1 MPIKIVTDSTSD
13 VPPAAAAEYDINV
26 VPCYINIENKSY
38 LDGLELS
45 RHEFYENL
53 PTYPS
58 LPKTSSPNS
67 RAFETAYQ
75 RAIADGA
82 SHIISIHVS
91 SAWSSVVDTARLAAQ
106 TIRSVP
112 VTVVDSG
119 SVTLGLGFLAMAAA
133 RAAAAG
139 ISANEIIS
147 LLKERARRT
156 ILFAGLDTADYLRRS
171 GRASRLQ
178 ASLSAFLHIFPVL
191 RVYQGAVDMEKIRT
205 HARVAERLVELA
217 QEWAPLEELAVMHT
231 NCLEKA
237 EEIRNRIRH
246 LLPDG
251 KIWIGEA
258 TPAIGTHVGP
268 NGIGLVC
275 VQAKQA

>member
-13 VPPAAAAEYDINV
+13 VPPADAQEYGINV

-45 RHEFYENL
+45 RAEFYEKL
-53 PTYPS
+53 PNYPN
-58 LPKTSSPNS
+58 LPKTASPNAA
-67 RAFETAYQ
+67 AFEEAYRQ
-75 RAIADGA
+75 AEAGGA
-82 SHIISIHVS
+82 THVISIHVS
-91 SAWSSVVDTARLAAQ
+91 SAWSSVVDTARLAADA
-106 TIRSVP
+106 IRSVP

-139 ISANEIIS
+139 KSAAEIVN

-156 ILFAGLDTADYLRRS
+156 ILFAGLDTVEYLRRS
-171 GRASRLQ
+171 GRASRIQ
-178 ASLSAFLHIFPVL
+178 AGLSTFLHIFPVL
-191 RVYQGAVDMEKIRT
+191 RVYQGGVDMERIRT
-205 HARVAERLVELA
+205 HARVDERLVEMA
-217 QEWAPLEELAVMHT
+217 REWAPLEELAVVHT
-231 NCLEKA
+231 HCLEKA
-237 EEIRNRIRH
+237 QAVRERLRS
-246 LLPDG
+246 LLPNG
-251 KIWIGEA
+251 NIWINEA

-275 VQAKQA
+275 VQAVRS